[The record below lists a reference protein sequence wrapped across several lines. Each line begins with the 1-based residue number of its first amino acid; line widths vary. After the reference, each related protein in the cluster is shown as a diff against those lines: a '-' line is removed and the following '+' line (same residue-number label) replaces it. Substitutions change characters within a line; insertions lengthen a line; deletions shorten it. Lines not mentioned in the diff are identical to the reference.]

1 MQKALAVAVL
11 HLFRMT
17 PAERDKLGANGR
29 RYFKDHFDHDMLT
42 EQLIEHV
49 RAESETHKGG

>member
-1 MQKALAVAVL
+1 MPGWPNLREMQKALAVAVL

-42 EQLIEHV
+42 EQ
-49 RAESETHKGG
+49 